1 MLRVLSPIAA
11 RPTAPRGT
19 AGVSFLV
26 PALCTLVWLAL
37 AAGSL
42 ADEPARPA
50 EEPVDEEG
58 IRFFEA
64 KIRPVLVRQCY
75 SCHSAEAGEAAGG
88 LVVDSRQGIRRGGS
102 RGPAVVPG
110 KPEQSL
116 LLAVVEHRE
125 GEPHMPP
132 DQPQLTA
139 AVRADLK
146 AWIAR
151 GAPDPRDG
159 IAPAVARQGIDW
171 EKAKEFWA
179 YQRPVDHQPPQVSNP
194 DWAKQPLDHFI
205 LASLEAA
212 GLTPSPDAR
221 PTTLLRRLHFD
232 LVGLP
237 PSPLELRQF
246 IQTVN
251 QRGLDDALEAE
262 VERLLAS
269 PRFGERWGRHWLDV
283 ARFAESSG
291 KETNVTFPHAW
302 RYRNWVIDAFN
313 EDKPYDRFLIEQIA
327 GDLLPYDSPQQRA
340 DQLIATGFLAVGP
353 KGLNENNKLQFQ
365 ADVIDEQIDALTQ
378 AVMASTVACARCHDH
393 KFDPFSM
400 EDYYALAGIFA
411 SSKTCYGTSVA
422 PGNQVGG
429 DLIVL
434 PKLPDQVIPNQSIPK
449 KRVDEYRQ
457 ELAEFARREEQGR
470 KLLRKL
476 VAEGKDPT
484 EVISLADILRAIW
497 RKGAVE
503 GILKTVDDEGR
514 ALPLAMGVVDGD
526 RIADVPLLQRGELN
540 RPGEIVPRGFPR
552 VIAVDDVPPIPS
564 GQSGRLQLALWLTHP
579 DHPLTAR
586 VMVNRVWSHL
596 FGEGIV
602 RTVDNFG
609 AGGERPSHPE
619 LLDHLAVK
627 FVKEHDW
634 SVKALI
640 KELVLSRT
648 YRQASAWRQDA
659 FEIDPDNRLL
669 WRASKRRLDAEA
681 IRDAMLAVSGQLDT
695 SRPRASLVAE
705 IGDRPVSIIALD
717 RRVPPDLDGS
727 RHRSVYLPVLR
738 DKLPDVF
745 ELFDFAEPSLVT
757 GNRET
762 TNVPLQALYLM
773 NSPFVMERAAA
784 LADRVAKFSS
794 DRDRQIRLTFVLCF
808 SRAPTGEE
816 MELARQFF
824 AQAEAM
830 GEAAAADAL
839 KLYCH
844 SLLATAEFRN
854 LD

>member
-1 MLRVLSPIAA
+1 MLQA
-11 RPTAPRGT
+11 RSLDAGPHAPRC
-19 AGVSFLV
+19 AGRFAFLL
-26 PALCTLVWLAL
+26 PAMSCLLVFAL
-37 AAGSL
+37 AAVSRAGEPATPAKEP
-42 ADEPARPA
+42 ADEA
-50 EEPVDEEG
+50 G
-58 IRFFEA
+58 IHFFEI
-64 KIRPVLVRQCY
+64 KIRPVLARHCY
-75 SCHSAEAGEAAGG
+75 SCHSTEAGEAAGD
-88 LVVDSRQGIRRGGS
+88 LLLDTRAGIRRGGT

-116 LLAVVEHRE
+116 LLKVVEHRE
-125 GEPHMPP
+125 GQLQMPP
-132 DQPQLTA
+132 EQPQLPA
-139 AVRADLK
+139 NVRADLK

-159 IAPAVARQGIDW
+159 EAPAVARQGIDW
-171 EKAKEFWA
+171 EKGRAFWA
-179 YQRPVDHQPPQVSNP
+179 YQRPIDHQPPTTNDP
-194 DWAKQPLDHFI
+194 TWAKQPLDHFI
-205 LASLEAA
+205 LARLEAE
-212 GLTPSPDAR
+212 GLRPSLDAR
-221 PTTLLRRLHFD
+221 PATLLRRLHFD

-237 PSPLELRQF
+237 PSPPVLRQF
-246 IQTVN
+246 LRQVN
-251 QRGLDDALEAE
+251 QQGLDAALAAE
-262 VERLLAS
+262 VDRLLAS
-269 PRFGERWGRHWLDV
+269 ERFGERWGRHWLDV

-313 EDKPYDRFLIEQIA
+313 QDKPYDRFLTEQIA

-353 KGLNENNKLQFQ
+353 KGLNENNKRQFL
-365 ADVIDEQIDALTQ
+365 ADVVDEQIDGLTQ
-378 AVMASTVACARCHDH
+378 AVIASTVACARCHDH

-411 SSKTCYGTSVA
+411 SSKACYGTSVA

-434 PKLPDQVIPNQSIPK
+434 PEIPGQVIPNQSLPK
-449 KRVDEYRQ
+449 ERVKAYKE
-457 ELAEFARREEQGR
+457 ELAEFTRREELGR
-470 KLLRKL
+470 QLLKKII
-476 VAEGKDPT
+476 AEGKDPT

-497 RKGAVE
+497 RRGAIE
-503 GILKTVDDEGR
+503 GTLKTVDDEGR
-514 ALPLAMGVVDGD
+514 ALPLAMGVVDNE
-526 RIADVPLLQRGELN
+526 RIADVPLLQRGELS
-540 RPGEIVPRGFPR
+540 RPGDVVPRGFPR
-552 VIAVDDVPPIPS
+552 VMQIEDVPPIPAN
-564 GQSGRLQLALWLTHP
+564 QSGRLQLALWLTHP

-619 LLDHLAVK
+619 MLDHLALR
-627 FVKEHDW
+627 FAKEHGW

-640 KELVLSRT
+640 KEMVLSRT
-648 YRQASAWRQDA
+648 YRQSSAWRQDA
-659 FEIDPDNRLL
+659 FKADPDNRLL

-681 IRDAMLAVSGQLDT
+681 IRDAMLAVSGQLDV

-727 RHRSVYLPVLR
+727 LHRSVYLPVLR
-738 DKLPDVF
+738 DKLPDVLD
-745 ELFDFAEPSLVT
+745 LFDFAEPSLVT

-773 NSPFVMERAAA
+773 NSPFVMDRAAA
-784 LADRVAKFSS
+784 LAARVSRFTG
-794 DRDRQIRLTFVLCF
+794 DQDRQIRHAFVLCF
-808 SRAPTGEE
+808 SRLPSAEE
-816 MELARQFF
+816 LQLARQFF
-824 AQAEAM
+824 AQAAEMEGAEAT
-830 GEAAAADAL
+830 DAL

>member
-1 MLRVLSPIAA
+1 MLRVLHPIAA
-11 RPTAPRGT
+11 SSELPRPPVYIT
-19 AGVSFLV
+19 SLV
-26 PALCTLVWLAL
+26 LAFITTVGLAL
-37 AAGSL
+37 TASSL
-42 ADEPARPA
+42 ADEPAPSTEQPA
-50 EEPVDEEG
+50 DEEG
-58 IRFFEA
+58 IRFFES
-64 KIRPVLVRQCY
+64 KIRPVLVRHCY
-75 SCHSAEAGEAAGG
+75 SCHSAESGEAAGG
-88 LVVDSRQGIRRGGS
+88 LVLDSRQGIRRGGS

-132 DQPQLTA
+132 DQPQLPA
-139 AVRADLK
+139 GVRTDLK

-159 IAPAVARQGIDW
+159 VAPTVARQGIDW
-171 EKAKEFWA
+171 EKAREFWA
-179 YQRPVDHQPPQVSNP
+179 YQRPVDHRPPKVSNP
-194 DWAKQPLDHFI
+194 AWAKQPLDHFI
-205 LASLEAA
+205 LARLEAA

-221 PTTLLRRLHFD
+221 PATLLRRLHFD

-237 PSPLELRQF
+237 PSPLALRLFLQ
-246 IQTVN
+246 QVN
-251 QRGLDDALEAE
+251 QQGLDAALAAE
-262 VERLLAS
+262 VDRLLAS

-313 EDKPYDRFLIEQIA
+313 QDKPYDRFLTEQIA

-353 KGLNENNKLQFQ
+353 KGLNENNKLQFL

-434 PKLPDQVIPNQSIPK
+434 PNLPDQVIPNRSIPK
-449 KRVDEYRQ
+449 QQVEEYRR
-457 ELAEFARREEQGR
+457 ELAEFARREEEGR
-470 KLLRKL
+470 KLLRQL
-476 VAEGKDPT
+476 IAEGKDPT

-497 RKGAVE
+497 RKGAIE

-514 ALPLAMGVVDGD
+514 ALPLAMGVVDAD
-526 RIADVPLLQRGELN
+526 RIADVPLLQRGELS

-552 VIAVDDVPPIPS
+552 VMPLDGIPPIPS
-564 GQSGRLQLALWLTHP
+564 DQSGRLQLALWLTHP

-627 FVKEHDW
+627 FVKEHGW

-648 YRQASAWRQDA
+648 YRQSSAWRQDA

-681 IRDAMLAVSGQLDT
+681 IRDAMLAVSGQLDV
-695 SRPRASLVAE
+695 SRPRSSLVAE
-705 IGDRPVSIIALD
+705 IGDRPVSIITLD

-738 DKLPDVF
+738 DKLPDVL

-784 LADRVAKFSS
+784 LAERVTKHSN
-794 DRDRQIRLTFVLCF
+794 DRDRQIRFAFVLCF
-808 SRAPTGEE
+808 SRLPMAEE
-816 MELARQFF
+816 LQLARQFF
-824 AQAEAM
+824 AQAAETDD
-830 GEAAAADAL
+830 AAAADAL
-839 KLYCH
+839 KLFCH